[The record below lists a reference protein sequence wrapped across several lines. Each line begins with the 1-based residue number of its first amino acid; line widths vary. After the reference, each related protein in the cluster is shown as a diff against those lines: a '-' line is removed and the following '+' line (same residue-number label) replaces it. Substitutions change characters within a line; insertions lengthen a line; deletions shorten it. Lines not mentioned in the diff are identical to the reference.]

1 MAATQVVRSEW
12 TKIRSVASTVWT
24 LSLAA
29 VVTVALGVLISLL
42 SKNEFDDLSTKDR
55 LSFDPTFISFA
66 GMSLG
71 QLAMIVFGVLV
82 VSNEYSTGMIRTSLA
97 AVPQRG
103 TFLFS
108 KIAVATGLAFLVA
121 LATSFVAFFLG
132 QAMLG
137 SHRASIGDPGVLRAV
152 IGGGLYMTLIA
163 LFSMG
168 VATMLRS
175 PMLSLGILMPFFFL
189 ISTILG
195 NVYADQE
202 GRPVPPG
209 PGRQQDHAGRHPDRR
224 RHSVRP
230 LGRPGDHGPVGG
242 GGGGGRV
249 RAAEEEG
256 RVGSSGGFAGERS
269 SNPLHPAHAL
279 T

>member
-24 LSLAA
+24 LSLAG

-42 SKNEFDDLSTKDR
+42 SKHEFDNLSRADR

-66 GMSLG
+66 GMTLG

-103 TFLFS
+103 SFLFS
-108 KIAVATGLAFLVA
+108 KIAVATGLAFVVG

-137 SHRASIGDPGVLRAV
+137 SHRAEIGDPGVLRALF
-152 IGGGLYMTLIA
+152 GGGLYMTLIA
-163 LFSMG
+163 MFSMG
-168 VATMLRS
+168 VAAMLRS

-189 ISTILG
+189 ISNILG
-195 NVYADQE
+195 NVGATEKIGRYLPDQA
-202 GRPVPPG
+202 GSKIMQVVTPVDDDTPYG
-209 PGRQQDHAGRHPDRR
+209 PWGGLAIMALW
-224 RHSVRP
+224 VAAAL
-230 LGRPGDHGPVGG
+230 LGGYLLLKKRD
-242 GGGGGRV
+242 
-249 RAAEEEG
+249 A
-256 RVGSSGGFAGERS
+256 
-269 SNPLHPAHAL
+269 
-279 T
+279 

>member
-1 MAATQVVRSEW
+1 MAATQVIRSEW

-24 LSLAA
+24 LSLAV
-29 VVTVALGVLISLL
+29 VVTIALGMLISIL
-42 SKNEFDDLSTKDR
+42 SRNEFDNMSERDR

-108 KIAVATGLAFLVA
+108 KIAVATGLALVVGM
-121 LATSFVAFFLG
+121 ATSFVAFFLG

-137 SHRASIGDPGVLRAV
+137 EHRAEIGDPGVLRAV

-163 LFSMG
+163 MFSMG
-168 VATMLRS
+168 VAAMLRS

-189 ISTILG
+189 VSNILG
-195 NVYADQE
+195 NVSATEKIGRYLPDQAGSKIMQVVTPIDDE
-202 GRPVPPG
+202 TPYG
-209 PGRQQDHAGRHPDRR
+209 PWGGLGIMALWVIAALAGGY
-224 RHSVRP
+224 V
-230 LGRPGDHGPVGG
+230 
-242 GGGGGRV
+242 
-249 RAAEEEG
+249 
-256 RVGSSGGFAGERS
+256 
-269 SNPLHPAHAL
+269 AL
-279 T
+279 KKRDA

>member
-1 MAATQVVRSEW
+1 MAAIQVVRSEW

-24 LSLAA
+24 LSLAV
-29 VVTVALGVLISLL
+29 VVTVALGMLIAAL
-42 SKNEFDDLSTKDR
+42 SKNEFDNLGARDR
-55 LSFDPTFISFA
+55 LSFDPTYISFA

-108 KIAVATGLAFLVA
+108 KIAVAAGLALAVGLV
-121 LATSFVAFFLG
+121 TSFVTFFLG
-132 QAMLG
+132 QSMLG
-137 SHRASIGDPGVLRAV
+137 SLRAEIGDPGVLRAV

-168 VATMLRS
+168 VAAMLRS

-189 ISTILG
+189 ISNILG
-195 NVYADQE
+195 NVGATKKVGRYLPDQA
-202 GRPVPPG
+202 GSKIMQVVTPVDDDTPYG
-209 PGRQQDHAGRHPDRR
+209 PWGGLAIMVVWVVAALLGGYLLLKRR
-224 RHSVRP
+224 
-230 LGRPGDHGPVGG
+230 D
-242 GGGGGRV
+242 
-249 RAAEEEG
+249 A
-256 RVGSSGGFAGERS
+256 
-269 SNPLHPAHAL
+269 
-279 T
+279 

>member
-1 MAATQVVRSEW
+1 MAATQIIRSEW

-24 LSLAA
+24 LSLAV
-29 VVTVALGVLISLL
+29 VVTIALGMLISIL
-42 SKNEFDDLSTKDR
+42 SRNEFDTMSERDR

-97 AVPQRG
+97 AVPRRG

-108 KIAVATGLAFLVA
+108 KIAVATGLALVVGM
-121 LATSFVAFFLG
+121 ATSFVAFFLG

-137 SHRASIGDPGVLRAV
+137 EHRAQIGDPGVLRAV

-163 LFSMG
+163 MFSMG
-168 VATMLRS
+168 VAAMLRS

-189 ISTILG
+189 VSNILG
-195 NVYADQE
+195 NVSATEKIGRYLPDQA
-202 GRPVPPG
+202 GSKIMQVVTPVDDATPYG
-209 PGRQQDHAGRHPDRR
+209 PWGGLGIMVLWVIAALAGGYVTLRKRD
-224 RHSVRP
+224 
-230 LGRPGDHGPVGG
+230 
-242 GGGGGRV
+242 
-249 RAAEEEG
+249 A
-256 RVGSSGGFAGERS
+256 
-269 SNPLHPAHAL
+269 
-279 T
+279 

>member
-1 MAATQVVRSEW
+1 MATTQVLRSEW

-24 LSLAA
+24 LGLA
-29 VVTVALGVLISLL
+29 VVLTIALGVLISIL
-42 SKNEFDDLSTKDR
+42 SRNEIKNMNLKER

-108 KIAVATGLAFLVA
+108 KVAVATVLAFVVG
-121 LATSFVAFFLG
+121 LATSFIAFFLG
-132 QAMLG
+132 QAVLG
-137 SHRASIGDPGVLRAV
+137 EYRAQIGDPGVLRAV

-163 LFSMG
+163 MFSMG
-168 VATMLRS
+168 VASMLRS

-189 ISTILG
+189 ISNILG
-195 NVYADQE
+195 NVSATKKIGRFLPDQA
-202 GRPVPPG
+202 GSKIMQVVTPIDDDTPYG
-209 PGRQQDHAGRHPDRR
+209 PWGG
-224 RHSVRP
+224 
-230 LGRPGDHGPVGG
+230 LGIMVIW
-242 GGGGGRV
+242 V
-249 RAAEEEG
+249 I
-256 RVGSSGGFAGERS
+256 
-269 SNPLHPAHAL
+269 LAL
-279 T
+279 FFGYVLLKKRDA

>member
-1 MAATQVVRSEW
+1 MATTQVLRSEW

-24 LSLAA
+24 LGLAA
-29 VVTVALGVLISLL
+29 VLTIALGVLISIL
-42 SKNEFDDLSTKDR
+42 SRNEFKNMNARDR

-108 KIAVATGLAFLVA
+108 KVAVATALAFVVG
-121 LATSFVAFFLG
+121 LATSFIAFFLG
-132 QAMLG
+132 QAILG
-137 SHRASIGDPGVLRAV
+137 AHRAQIGDPGVLRAV

-163 LFSMG
+163 MFSMG
-168 VATMLRS
+168 VASMLRS

-189 ISTILG
+189 ISNILG
-195 NVYADQE
+195 NVSATKKIGRFLPDQA
-202 GRPVPPG
+202 GSKIMQVVTPIDDDTPYG
-209 PGRQQDHAGRHPDRR
+209 PWGG
-224 RHSVRP
+224 
-230 LGRPGDHGPVGG
+230 LGIMVIW
-242 GGGGGRV
+242 V
-249 RAAEEEG
+249 I
-256 RVGSSGGFAGERS
+256 
-269 SNPLHPAHAL
+269 LAL
-279 T
+279 FFGYVVLKKRDA

>member
-1 MAATQVVRSEW
+1 MTAAQVIRSEW

-24 LSLAA
+24 LGLAA
-29 VVTVALGVLISLL
+29 VVTIALGALISLL
-42 SKNEFDDLSTKDR
+42 FKNQWGDFSEKDR
-55 LSFDPTFISFA
+55 LSFDPTYTSFA

-103 TFLFS
+103 TFLAG
-108 KIAVATGLAFLVA
+108 KLAVAAGLAFAVGIV
-121 LATSFVAFFLG
+121 TSFAAFFLG

-137 SHRASIGDPGVLRAV
+137 GHSTSISDPGVLRAV
-152 IGGGLYMTLIA
+152 IGGALYMTLIA

-189 ISTILG
+189 ISNILG
-195 NVYADQE
+195 AVSATKKLARYLPDQA
-202 GRPVPPG
+202 GSKIMQVVTPLDNDTPYG
-209 PGRQQDHAGRHPDRR
+209 PWGGLAIMLAW
-224 RHSVRP
+224 VAVVL
-230 LGRPGDHGPVGG
+230 LGGYVLLKKRD
-242 GGGGGRV
+242 
-249 RAAEEEG
+249 A
-256 RVGSSGGFAGERS
+256 
-269 SNPLHPAHAL
+269 
-279 T
+279 

>member
-1 MAATQVVRSEW
+1 MAATQVIRSEW

-24 LSLAA
+24 LSLAV
-29 VVTVALGVLISLL
+29 VVTIALGMLISAL
-42 SKNEFDDLSTKDR
+42 SRNEFDNMSRDDR

-103 TFLFS
+103 IFLFS
-108 KIAVATGLAFLVA
+108 KIAVATGLALAVG
-121 LATSFVAFFLG
+121 LATSFVTFFLG

-137 SHRASIGDPGVLRAV
+137 SHKASIGDTGVLRAV

-163 LFSMG
+163 VFSMG

-189 ISTILG
+189 ISNILG
-195 NVYADQE
+195 NVPATKKIGRYLPDQA
-202 GRPVPPG
+202 GSKIMRVVTPIDDDTPYG
-209 PGRQQDHAGRHPDRR
+209 PW
-224 RHSVRP
+224 
-230 LGRPGDHGPVGG
+230 
-242 GGGGGRV
+242 
-249 RAAEEEG
+249 
-256 RVGSSGGFAGERS
+256 GGFAIM
-269 SNPLHPAHAL
+269 AL
-279 T
+279 WALAALAGGYLLLKKRDA